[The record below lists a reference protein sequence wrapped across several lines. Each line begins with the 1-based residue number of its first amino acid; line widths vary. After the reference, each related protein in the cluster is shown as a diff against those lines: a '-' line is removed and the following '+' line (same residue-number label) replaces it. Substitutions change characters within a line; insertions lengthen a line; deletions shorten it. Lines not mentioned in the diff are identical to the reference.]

1 MVQLSPEDFERP
13 FATGSSRRLIVM
25 LGRALALRCPNCGSR
40 GLLRN
45 WLHMHERCPG
55 CGLRVEREGSDYM
68 AGSLMFNIVLA
79 ELLFAAVFVA
89 YLLITWPH
97 PNWDMLE
104 IAAPVGMAVAPVLLF
119 PFSKLVWLAADLAL
133 RPADARELRARE
145 LRDDGPGSSSTR

>member
-13 FATGSSRRLIVM
+13 FATGSARRLLVM

-40 GLLRN
+40 GLLAN
-45 WLHMHERCPG
+45 WFRMHERCPT

-79 ELLFAAVFVA
+79 EMIFAAMFVA
-89 YLLITWPH
+89 YLLITWPR

-104 IAAPVGMAVAPVLLF
+104 IAAPVGDGGRAVRALSVLEAG
-119 PFSKLVWLAADLAL
+119 V
-133 RPADARELRARE
+133 ARRGSRATAGGSARAWRFGFGECRE
-145 LRDDGPGSSSTR
+145 V